1 MFGDPS
7 KNKKGWDIYEIDEY
21 LECLTDYHS
30 NGSYESLRD
39 NVTLLDSPNY
49 ALMVR
54 TTDLENNNFVETA
67 RRLKEKI
74 LTYSVPRTD
83 EETGETYV
91 DVRFF
96 PNEASGIIY
105 QLLVTNRPKD
115 DIEDYYSILLENR
128 SKKSNS

>member
-1 MFGDPS
+1 MAWEKRKPIVGLTLDTTVF
-7 KNKKGWDIYEIDEY
+7 NVLVDI
-21 LECLTDYHS
+21 LNYHS
-30 NGSYESLRD
+30 QLE
-39 NVTLLDSPNY
+39 LD
-49 ALMVR
+49 
-54 TTDLENNNFVETA
+54 NNNFAETA

-83 EETGETYV
+83 EETGETHV

-105 QLLVTNRPKD
+105 QLLVRNRPKD